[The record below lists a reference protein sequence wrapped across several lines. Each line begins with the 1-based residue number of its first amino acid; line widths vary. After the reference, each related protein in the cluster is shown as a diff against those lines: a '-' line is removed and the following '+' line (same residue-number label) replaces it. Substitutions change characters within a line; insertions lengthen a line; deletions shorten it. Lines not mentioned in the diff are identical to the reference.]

1 MAAQINVSPYF
12 DDFDETKNY
21 VKVLFK
27 PGVAVQSRELTQS
40 QTIVQNQIKQV
51 GDFLFTD
58 SDKVLGPKPIVN
70 LNVRAVKLNPLDV
83 RGNPIDVN
91 NFLGTF
97 VTGDTPDLI
106 GYVEFVYTADD
117 PNLGD
122 PPSIIISLK
131 KFNSI
136 NDGMFDQVEQLKFF
150 LDYTDALNDATP
162 NYIATTTTDI
172 TKNAISTLSPYSK
185 TVTFTSPTT
194 LIAVGDLLVH
204 PSITKKI
211 YVTEI
216 VNTLEVIVNEPP
228 GVTLGGE
235 TISFVTKAT
244 NPTSIVTQD
253 TATFYKYGY
262 FVRNTLQKIVPD
274 KTSAYPTR
282 LVAFLSD
289 QQIITSEDDS
299 TLLDPAFESSNYFAS
314 GADRLK
320 IDLSITSLDLG
331 NKSVAEFVKLND
343 ADTTN
348 KNIIPLIYFNK
359 GQIEYLRELSVDSN
373 LEKKLAERTYDESGS
388 YVVDEFVISPKNSLE
403 TDNNIYLDIGP
414 GKAYVGGFQIKTVG
428 GTEIV
433 IPKSSKTETITGY
446 NINTLQGNYLKVSN
460 VKYSLIP
467 PQTTTASTNFL
478 ELHNVRTPN
487 SANTRV
493 GTVSFK
499 SLEYST
505 SLGLDTEF
513 KFFYNYYAP
522 ITEAP
527 ASWAAWSTKYNIP
540 SEEGQYIANVL
551 YTNNN
556 LLGNYGAASTAHYG
570 LFREPDVQGIATWWN
585 YWNSNGRDIAKV
597 KEAFAIAAETSTIY
611 NDSTRVLTQS
621 KSYLEV
627 VNNSPFI
634 DGLTNVQQVKSIVG
648 VANELT
654 NYGTSATYA
663 TPFFYAEIADSG
675 LSANNIVVFDKI
687 PADKL
692 VYPVNK
698 SYVKTLRRLKTEY
711 IKVFNN
717 AIFSGGTYSKTFS
730 IPETIALG
738 DGTIPSSTARSNFTI
753 LIKSGATANTKLGPF
768 NFEKGSVVVTGSSAT
783 VSFDLGDPS
792 FTGIADIAVKIQN
805 DNTQIRTKT
814 LVQNTIS
821 IINVFAADKEFTIGK
836 SDIYNFNGIYL
847 LSNVAKY
854 VGNWGSNIS
863 YNYND
868 IVTYNGVA
876 YTAVAPSSNT
886 SVYNSNAWANIVAQ
900 SAINYILDNGQ
911 RDSFYDHGSIK
922 YIGSTAGIPGNVI
935 ISYSY
940 FTHTG
945 EGPITVES
953 YDANIYGSI
962 PGYRSVTDAKTYNL
976 RDSIDFRARRID
988 GSIHQTYDTAIIP
1001 ASDVTTEADVTY
1013 LLGRVDRLYVTNTL
1027 QNFESPYNSFYVEQG
1042 VESITPT
1049 LITDN
1054 TDFSK
1059 LSIAR
1064 IIIPPY
1070 VRTAF
1075 DVQIFIDDNKRYT
1088 MKDIAKI
1095 ERLTY
1100 NLDKAVKIH
1109 SIEIANIKGILT
1121 NDNGESLLKS
1131 GILVESFSDLNKL
1144 DNLSST
1150 ISCAINTD
1158 SGTCSPMIEFDTLD
1172 FNIVSN
1178 QNVATNSDMITMLY
1192 EEEVFISQ
1200 IEANSFIFVNPGA
1213 IDDGR
1218 GRVTTNRQNSRK
1230 SFNWKSF
1237 LFQQAASYIFCVMF
1251 PQVCVGIAA
1260 AMWVIA
1266 AAVAIA
1272 VAVYVAARIV
1282 VAAVVYVSKVV
1293 VHAAQEVIKVAEKVV
1308 DYASDKANEVTD
1320 KIADVGG
1327 W

>member
-70 LNVRAVKLNPLDV
+70 LNVRTVKLNPLDV
-83 RGNPIDVN
+83 RGIPIDVN

-150 LDYTDALNDATP
+150 LDYTDALNDETP

-194 LIAVGDLLVH
+194 LISVGDLLSH
-204 PSITKKI
+204 PALTKKI
-211 YVTEI
+211 YVTQV
-216 VNTLEVIVNEPP
+216 VNTLEVIVNEAP

-235 TISFVTKAT
+235 TISFITKAT

-331 NKSVAEFVKLND
+331 NKSVAQFVKLND
-343 ADTTN
+343 TDTTN

-359 GQIEYLRELSVDSN
+359 GEIEYLRELSVDSN

-388 YVVDEFVISPKNSLE
+388 YVVNEFVITPKNSLA
-403 TDNNIYLDIGP
+403 TDNNIYFDVGP
-414 GKAYVGGFQIKTVG
+414 GKAYVGGFQVRTVG

-433 IPKSSKTETITGY
+433 IPKSSKTETIESF

-478 ELHNVRTPN
+478 ELHNVRNPTT
-487 SANTRV
+487 ANTRV

-551 YTNNN
+551 YTNND
-556 LLGNYGAASTAHYG
+556 LLVNFGVVNTAYYG
-570 LFREPDVQGIATWWN
+570 LFREPDVSGVAQWWT
-585 YWNSNGRDIAKV
+585 YWNANGRDIAKV
-597 KEAFAIAAETSTIY
+597 KEAFAIAATTSTIY
-611 NDSTRVLTQS
+611 NDATRVLTQS

-627 VNNSPFI
+627 INNSPFI

-698 SYVKTLRRLKTEY
+698 SYVKTLKRLKTEY
-711 IKVFNN
+711 VKVFNN
-717 AIFSGGTYSKTFS
+717 AIFSGGTFSKTLS
-730 IPETIALG
+730 IPETLAVG
-738 DGTIPSSTARSNFTI
+738 DGNIPASTARSNFTV
-753 LIKSGATANTKLGPF
+753 LIKSGATSNTKLGPF
-768 NFEKGSVVVTGSSAT
+768 NFERGSVTVTGSSAT
-783 VSFDLGDPS
+783 VSFSLGDPS
-792 FTGIADIAVKIQN
+792 FTGIADISLKIQN
-805 DNTQIRTKT
+805 DNTKIRTKT
-814 LVQNTIS
+814 LVANNIS
-821 IINVFAADKEFTIGK
+821 ILNINAADKNFTLAK
-836 SDIYNFNGIYL
+836 SDIFNFNAIFL
-847 LSNVAKY
+847 LSNVSKY
-854 VGNWGSNIS
+854 LGNWISSNS
-863 YNYND
+863 YTYND
-868 IVTYNGVA
+868 IVTYNGSA
-876 YTAVAPSSNT
+876 FTSISPSSNV
-886 SVYNSNAWANIVAQ
+886 SVYEANSWTQLTAQNFANYV
-900 SAINYILDNGQ
+900 LDNGQ
-911 RDSFYDHGSIK
+911 RDSFYDHGSVRF
-922 YIGSTAGIPGNVI
+922 IGASSAIPGNVI
-935 ISYSY
+935 ISYDY
-940 FTHTG
+940 FTHSG
-945 EGPITVES
+945 EGPLTVES

-962 PGYRSVTDAKTYNL
+962 PGYRSVTDARTYTL
-976 RDSIDFRARRID
+976 RDCIDFRARRVD

-1013 LLGRVDRLYVTNTL
+1013 LVGRADRLYVTNTL

-1042 VESITPT
+1042 VESTNPSFT
-1049 LITDN
+1049 KDN

-1059 LSIAR
+1059 LSIAT
-1064 IIIPPY
+1064 IAIPPY
-1070 VRTAF
+1070 VRNAF

-1131 GILVESFSDLNKL
+1131 GILVETFSDLNKL
-1144 DNLSST
+1144 DNQSST
-1150 ISCAINTD
+1150 ISCAINED
-1158 SGTCSPMIEFDTLD
+1158 NGTCSPMIEADTLE
-1172 FNIVSN
+1172 FNLVDN
-1178 QNVATNSDMITMLY
+1178 QNVVSNSDMITMLY
-1192 EEEVFISQ
+1192 EDEVFISQ
-1200 IEANSFIFVNPGA
+1200 VEANSFIFVNPGA

-1218 GRVTTNRQNSRK
+1218 GRSTTNVHNSRK

-1237 LFQQAASYIFCVMF
+1237 LFQQVASYYFCLVF
-1251 PQVCVGIAA
+1251 PKVCMAIAVA
-1260 AMWVIA
+1260 ALLIVLAI
-1266 AAVAIA
+1266 VAIA
-1272 VAVYVAARIV
+1272 VIIYVAKVIV
-1282 VAAVVYVSKVV
+1282 KVAQEAVKVV
-1293 VHAAQEVIKVAEKVV
+1293 EKVV

-1320 KIADVGG
+1320 KVADVFG

>member
-1 MAAQINVSPYF
+1 MAVQTNVSPYF

-51 GDFLFTD
+51 GNFLFTD

-70 LNVRAVKLNPLDV
+70 LNARTVKLSPLDI

-91 NFLGTF
+91 NFLGTY

-136 NDGMFDQVEQLKFF
+136 NDGMFDQTEQLKFF
-150 LDYTDALNDATP
+150 IDYTDALNDVTP

-172 TKNAISTLSPYSK
+172 TKNAISTLSLYSK
-185 TVTFTSPTT
+185 TITFTSPTT
-194 LIAVGDLLVH
+194 LILVGDLLVH
-204 PSITKKI
+204 PALTKKL
-211 YVTEI
+211 YVTEV
-216 VNTLEVIVNEPP
+216 VNTLEVIVNDAP

-244 NPTSIVTQD
+244 NPTSIITQD

-274 KTSAYPTR
+274 KATAYPTR

-289 QQIITSEDDS
+289 EQIITSEDDN

-331 NKSVAEFVKLND
+331 NKSVAQFVKLND
-343 ADTTN
+343 TDTTN

-359 GQIEYLRELSVDSN
+359 GQIEYLRELSVDST

-388 YVVDEFVISPKNSLE
+388 YVVNEFVITPKNSLA
-403 TDNNIYLDIGP
+403 TDNNIYFDVGP
-414 GKAYVGGFQIKTVG
+414 GKAYVGGFQVRTVG

-478 ELHNVRTPN
+478 ELHNVRNPTA
-487 SANTRV
+487 ANTRV
-493 GTVSFK
+493 GTISFK
-499 SLEYST
+499 NLEYNT
-505 SLGLDTEF
+505 SLGADTEF

-527 ASWAAWSTKYNIP
+527 ADWASWATKYNIP

-556 LLGNYGAASTAHYG
+556 LLGNFGVVNTAYYG
-570 LFREPDVQGIATWWN
+570 LFREPDVSGVAQWWT
-585 YWNSNGRDIAKV
+585 YWNANGRDIAKV
-597 KEAFAIAAETSTIY
+597 KEAFAIAATTSTIF
-611 NDSTRVLTQS
+611 NDATRVLTQS

-627 VNNSPFI
+627 INNSPFI

-675 LSANNIVVFDKI
+675 LTANNIVVFDKI

-698 SYVKTLRRLKTEY
+698 AYIKTLKRLKTEY
-711 IKVFNN
+711 NKVYNN
-717 AIFSGGTYSKTFS
+717 AIFSGGTFSKTLS
-730 IPETIALG
+730 IPETLAVG
-738 DGTIPSSTARSNFTI
+738 DGNIPASTARSNFTV
-753 LIKSGATANTKLGPF
+753 LIKSGATANTKIGPF
-768 NFEKGSVVVTGSSAT
+768 NFERGSVTVTGSSAT
-783 VSFDLGDPS
+783 VSFSLGDPS
-792 FTGIADIAVKIQN
+792 FNGIADVSLKIQN

-814 LVQNTIS
+814 LVPNNIS
-821 IINVFAADKEFTIGK
+821 TLNINAADKNFTLAK
-836 SDIYNFNGIYL
+836 SDIFNFNAIFL
-847 LSNVAKY
+847 LSNVSKY
-854 VGNWGSNIS
+854 LGNWISSNS
-863 YNYND
+863 YTYND
-868 IVTYNGVA
+868 IVTYNGA
-876 YTAVAPSSNT
+876 AFTSISPSSNV
-886 SVYNSNAWANIVAQ
+886 SVYEANSWTQLTAQNFANYV
-900 SAINYILDNGQ
+900 LDDGQ
-911 RDSFYDHGSIK
+911 RDSFYDHGSVRF
-922 YIGSTAGIPGNVI
+922 IGASSAIPGNVI
-935 ISYSY
+935 ISYDY
-940 FTHTG
+940 FTHSG
-945 EGPITVES
+945 EGPLTVES

-976 RDSIDFRARRID
+976 RDCIDFRARRVD
-988 GSIHQTYDTAIIP
+988 GSIYQTYDTAIIP
-1001 ASDVTTEADVTY
+1001 VSDVTTEADVTY
-1013 LLGRVDRLYVTNTL
+1013 LVGRVDRLYVTNTL

-1042 VESITPT
+1042 VESTSPS
-1049 LITDN
+1049 LIKDN

-1059 LSIAR
+1059 LSIAT
-1064 IIIPPY
+1064 IVMPPY
-1070 VRTAF
+1070 VRNAF

-1144 DNLSST
+1144 DSLSST
-1150 ISCAINTD
+1150 IACAINTD
-1158 SGTCSPMIEFDTLD
+1158 NGTCSPMLEFDTLD
-1172 FNIVSN
+1172 FDLVPN
-1178 QNVATNSDMITMLY
+1178 QNVVSNSDMITMLY
-1192 EEEVFISQ
+1192 DEEVFISQ
-1200 IEANSFIFVNPGA
+1200 TEANSFIYVNPGA
-1213 IDDGR
+1213 IDDGK
-1218 GRVTTNRQNSRK
+1218 GRATTSVQNSRRSNNTK
-1230 SFNWKSF
+1230 KLIQLALLVRSIYCYYYPWSPFCIGGVVNAI
-1237 LFQQAASYIFCVMF
+1237 LRYI
-1251 PQVCVGIAA
+1251 GDIAI
-1260 AMWVIA
+1260 VA
-1266 AAVAIA
+1266 AAVA
-1272 VAVYVAARIV
+1272 VVVYVA
-1282 VAAVVYVSKVV
+1282 KVV
-1293 VHAAQEVIKVAEKVV
+1293 VKVAQEAIKVAEKVV
-1308 DYASDKANEVTD
+1308 NYASDKANEVTD